1 MKKLIILILISTLLL
16 SGCSIVGFDTYFN
29 AQDKTEATSKL
40 STKINVTIKNN
51 IPEITQDKDM
61 EKYNYFKE
69 IVYEGT
75 FNDDK
80 ENNLMVGKNYVS
92 LGGIGFDFDIYAF
105 DENVFIKYPTT
116 EKYMDV
122 KNMET
127 GSLGMSFNEDQFEML
142 GTNWENIFNED
153 SFSKGK
159 STIITVDGKDLK
171 VTEVIFK
178 PDTDLV
184 NEALKNTITE
194 FYTNEYTEAIAYFV
208 DIEKSDFRAYIDQD
222 GYLVKELYH
231 IEYSFNDMEPSIV
244 VIQIDNF
251 NFNKLEIEK
260 PIITEDMI
268 MTKEEMN
275 TSMPSFFEDLLK

>member
-1 MKKLIILILISTLLL
+1 MLW
-16 SGCSIVGFDTYFN
+16 VQY
-29 AQDKTEATSKL
+29 
-40 STKINVTIKNN
+40 
-51 IPEITQDKDM
+51 
-61 EKYNYFKE
+61 
-69 IVYEGT
+69 
-75 FNDDK
+75 
-80 ENNLMVGKNYVS
+80 
-92 LGGIGFDFDIYAF
+92 IGFDFDIYAF
-105 DENVFIKYPTT
+105 DENVFIKYPTMV
-116 EKYMDV
+116 KYMDV
-122 KNMET
+122 KNMDT
-127 GSLGMSFNEDQFEML
+127 GSLGMNFNEDQFEKL
-142 GTNWENIFNED
+142 GTYWENIFNED

-194 FYTNEYTEAIAYFV
+194 FYTNEYTEAVAYFA

-244 VIQIDNF
+244 DIQIDNF